1 MEKTYKIPKIVPVTK
16 DKSSSLEIKP
26 ILKKID
32 LHNRRYLGNK
42 TKLTSWIFEKIMSET
57 KGKCTSFFD
66 VFAGTGAVSK
76 VAFQYFDKVVVND
89 FLYANHTIFH
99 AFFSKGRFSEKRIVN
114 LLNFY
119 NSLDNNSL
127 ASNYFSEQFG
137 NKFFDLQN
145 AKRIG
150 FIREDLEKRKDELSP
165 KEFAIVLTSLIYGM
179 DKIANTVGHYDAYIK
194 KPIKPRELHLNLPRA
209 KSLKTAKIFRE
220 NANDLVKKIK
230 TDVAYIDPPYNSRQ
244 YNRFYHIYENLVQWK
259 KPKLFGVA
267 MKPKAENSSVYCTV
281 KARDAFENLIDN
293 LDTKHI
299 FVSYNNTYKSKSG
312 SSRNKIQ
319 LEEIR
324 EILERRGQVTVY
336 EKGHRYFS
344 TGKTEFEG
352 HKEVLF
358 AMNVRS
364 NSV

>member
-1 MEKTYKIPKIVPVTK
+1 LEKTHEIPQIISSTK
-16 DKSSSLEIKP
+16 DRKSSLVQSP
-26 ILKKID
+26 VLKRIE

-42 TKLTSWIFEKIMSET
+42 TKLTSWIFDKILQAT
-57 KGKCTSFFD
+57 KGECTSFFD

-76 VAFQYFDKVVVND
+76 VAFQHFNRVIVND
-89 FLYANHTIFH
+89 FLHANHNIFQ
-99 AFFSKGRFSEKRIVN
+99 AFFAKGRFSEKRILD

-119 NSLDNNSL
+119 NRLNVSELEP
-127 ASNYFSEQFG
+127 NYFSEQFG
-137 NKFFDLQN
+137 DKFFDLEN

-150 FIREDLEKRKDELSP
+150 FIREDLESRRGDLSP
-165 KEFAIVLTSLIYGM
+165 KEFAIVLTALIYGM

-194 KPIKPRELHLNLPRA
+194 KPIRPRRLQLNLPAA
-209 KSLKTAKIFRE
+209 KSLNAAKIYRE
-220 NANDLVKKIK
+220 NANDLVKKVK
-230 TDVAYIDPPYNSRQ
+230 ADVVYIDPPYNSRQ

-259 KPKLFGVA
+259 KPELFGVA

-281 KARDAFENLIDN
+281 KAKDAFADLIENLDA
-293 LDTKHI
+293 KHI

-324 EILERRGQVTVY
+324 EILESRGEVTMY

-344 TGKTEFEG
+344 AGKTDFVG

-358 AMNVRS
+358 GVR
-364 NSV
+364 VL

>member
-1 MEKTYKIPKIVPVTK
+1 LEKTTKIPQLTATSK
-16 DKSSSLEIKP
+16 DVKSPLVGSP

-42 TKLTSWIFEKIMSET
+42 TKLTSWIFEHIMSET
-57 KGKCTSFFD
+57 KGKYSSFFD

-89 FLYANHTIFH
+89 FLHANYTIFQ
-99 AFFSKGRFSEKRIVN
+99 AFFEKGRFSEKRIAN
-114 LLNFY
+114 LLKEY
-119 NSLDNNSL
+119 NYLNSSSLGDN
-127 ASNYFSEQFG
+127 YVSEQFG
-137 NKFFDLQN
+137 DKFFDLQN
-145 AKRIG
+145 AKKIG
-150 FIREDLEKRKDELSP
+150 FIREDLESRREELSP
-165 KEFAIVLTSLIYGM
+165 KEFAIALTSLIYGM

-194 KPIKPRELHLNLPRA
+194 KPISPRQLQLNLPRA
-209 KSLKTAKIFRE
+209 KSLAGAKIYRE
-220 NANDLVKKIK
+220 NANDLVKKVK
-230 TDVAYIDPPYNSRQ
+230 ADVVYIDPPYNSRQ

-259 KPKLFGVA
+259 KPELFGVA

-281 KARDAFENLIDN
+281 KAKDAFADLIENLDA
-293 LDTKHI
+293 KHI

-324 EILERRGQVTVY
+324 EILERRGEVTMY

-344 TGKTEFEG
+344 AGKTDFVG

-358 AMNVRS
+358 GLRVL
-364 NSV
+364 